1 MPMTLT
7 KSARGPTFGAPF
19 MEQSEPTARRP
30 SVANLVRL
38 DLPAANA
45 IRVPEPQQSRVQAVE
60 PLPPDWDL
68 LASWVAVMETGSV
81 SCAARLLHISQAAVS
96 QRIKQLESSL
106 GTSLLDRSTRP
117 AQPTAAGQRLLE
129 HAKDLLTRA
138 DQMAESVRNVSRAKR
153 MVVRFGCVDSF
164 AATVG
169 PLLVKALAG
178 TSHQIRLWSGSA
190 TMIDDLAA
198 GRQLDLAVTTSDSLL
213 PGISRT
219 PLFSETYCAVLPAS
233 SEIEK
238 LGSLQDLGRQ
248 LPLLRYSS
256 RSLIGRH
263 IEDYLLHHG
272 DALERT
278 CEFDATEPL
287 LSLVASG
294 MGFAITTPLCLW
306 KSRHFV
312 PSLRILPLSAF
323 SRRGRPYPELTRK
336 FHLAYR
342 EGELGSL
349 PFEVRELVRIA
360 VGRQLAAE
368 VASALGLARGVLSTL
383 EDAGEQSAG

>member
-1 MPMTLT
+1 M
-7 KSARGPTFGAPF
+7 G
-19 MEQSEPTARRP
+19 
-30 SVANLVRL
+30 NLLRL

-45 IRVPEPQQSRVQAVE
+45 AQVPEPAQVKPSHAVE
-60 PLPPDWDL
+60 PPPPDWEL

-129 HAKDLLTRA
+129 NAKDLLTRA
-138 DQMAESVRNVSRAKR
+138 DQMVESVRNVSRAKR

-169 PLLVKALAG
+169 PLLVKALAS

-190 TMIDDLAA
+190 SMVDELAS
-198 GRQLDLAVTTSDSLL
+198 GRQLDLAVTTSDLLL
-213 PGISRT
+213 PGVSRT
-219 PLFSETYCAVLPAS
+219 PLFSERYCVVLPATCEMS
-233 SEIEK
+233 NF
-238 LGSLQDLGRQ
+238 GSLQDLGRHM
-248 LPLLRYSS
+248 PLLRYSS

-263 IEDYLLHHG
+263 IDDYLLHHG

-294 MGFAITTPLCLW
+294 MGFAVTTPLCLW
-306 KSRHFV
+306 KSRHFL
-312 PSLRILPLSAF
+312 PGLRILPLSSF
-323 SRRGRPYPELTRK
+323 SRRGRPYPELIRT

-342 EGELGSL
+342 EGELGTL

-360 VGRQLAAE
+360 VRKQLSAE
-368 VASALGLARGVLSTL
+368 VAKTLGLDRNVLSTP
-383 EDAGEQSAG
+383 DDGE